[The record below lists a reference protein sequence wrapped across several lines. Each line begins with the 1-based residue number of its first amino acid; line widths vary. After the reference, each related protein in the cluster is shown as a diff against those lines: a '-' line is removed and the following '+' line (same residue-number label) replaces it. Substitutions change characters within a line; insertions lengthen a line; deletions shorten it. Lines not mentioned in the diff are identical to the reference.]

1 MKRCSTSL
9 ISREMQIKTPTR
21 RHPLGWPRSSKQ
33 KMTSVGEDVGKLEH
47 LCTHCWW
54 ECKMM
59 QEISMKVLQN
69 VKNRT
74 TI

>member
-1 MKRCSTSL
+1 
-9 ISREMQIKTPTR
+9 
-21 RHPLGWPRSSKQ
+21 
-33 KMTSVGEDVGKLEH
+33 MTSIGEDVGNLEQ